1 MEKVEITDVNMPFMS
16 MVVFMVKWA
25 IASIPA
31 MLILFVMGAI
41 FTGVFGGLLGAL
53 VR

>member
-1 MEKVEITDVNMPFMS
+1 MEQVEIKDINMPFMS
-16 MVVFMVKWA
+16 MVIFMVKWA

-31 MLILFVMGAI
+31 MLILFVMGAV